1 MGSAIAL
8 RPIHYASVSGGKDS
22 LYMMK
27 VILANPQKYPLDM
40 VVNFD
45 LEIEPPEAHVVA
57 DKIREMCERIKIPFW
72 SIKPRRSFD
81 ELCGKWGMPT
91 MMGRWCNSD
100 YKMDCDAQL
109 RKWIR
114 EQNCRPVAYIG
125 ICADEKHRHRYDIG
139 TWNDGD
145 EQSLCYPLAEEGI
158 EEEMILSWAKE
169 QPIFNGFYLKH
180 ERMGCE
186 FCPNMSMMDRA
197 MFMMENPER
206 YEYYREKILDFE
218 QKKNKPWLRND
229 GDYWPVIE
237 RKIKRKYIPK
247 VLNKFPQMKCPEQHK
262 TGMLKW
268 ITL

>member
-81 ELCGKWGMPT
+81 ELCYKWGMPT

-114 EQNCRPVAYIG
+114 ERRALG
-125 ICADEKHRHRYDIG
+125 INTDTD
-139 TWNDGD
+139 DD
-145 EQSLCYPLAEEGI
+145 
-158 EEEMILSWAKE
+158 
-169 QPIFNGFYLKH
+169 
-180 ERMGCE
+180 
-186 FCPNMSMMDRA
+186 D
-197 MFMMENPER
+197 ER
-206 YEYYREKILDFE
+206 YSDTVKAVMDSMNSDLARHLEDKMDKEANEIITSADD
-218 QKKNKPWLRND
+218 NKETD
-229 GDYWPVIE
+229 DE
-237 RKIKRKYIPK
+237 
-247 VLNKFPQMKCPEQHK
+247 F
-262 TGMLKW
+262 
-268 ITL
+268 